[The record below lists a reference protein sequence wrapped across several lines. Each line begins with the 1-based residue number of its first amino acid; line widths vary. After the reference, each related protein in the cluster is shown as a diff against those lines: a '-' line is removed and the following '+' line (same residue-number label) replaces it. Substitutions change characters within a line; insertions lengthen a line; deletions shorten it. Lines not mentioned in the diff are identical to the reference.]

1 MLERRFDVQIVC
13 VRVYGSDESLRPPKC
28 RPIMNRTG
36 EAWPVWLATGW
47 DVGADSYRRAKQE
60 RRRGEASIG
69 VRTAS
74 PPSPGGGGD
83 RAPRPAVA
91 AQAPATRTASRPW
104 VSRSTDPDA
113 FIDESKP
120 RALTRCRD
128 DATIYRCRMT
138 LQAKRSA
145 HSFAVFDD
153 DRMSCNAVSRIPRPP
168 EPYGARTVAARPARM
183 HRSPSPRSPRPAGS
197 GD

>member
-13 VRVYGSDESLRPPKC
+13 VRVYGSDESLRLPKC

-36 EAWPVWLATGW
+36 DAWPVWLATGW
-47 DVGADSYRRAKQE
+47 DVGADSYRRAKTGTQA
-60 RRRGEASIG
+60 RRGKHRSAN
-69 VRTAS
+69 RFTALARWR
-74 PPSPGGGGD
+74 GD

-104 VSRSTDPDA
+104 VRRSTDPDA

-128 DATIYRCRMT
+128 DATIYRCRMA

-153 DRMSCNAVSRIPRPP
+153 DRMSCNAVSRIPGPP